1 MRTFRLKTI
10 LVGIVACTSVCAQNI
25 QIDKAKFRVGDNA
38 AWKARNFNDAD
49 WQTVS
54 TVKSWNSQGIK
65 LVRSYAWYR
74 IKFTP
79 RREDF
84 RGKNLKYGINLCI
97 RYIDDADETFVNGVL
112 VGKTGG
118 MPSDS
123 NGYRGEWDTPRKYNI
138 AVGAGIIK
146 WDKENV
152 IAIRVYNEGDDGGIS
167 GEPIHF
173 EVQENPVEGIGMQVA
188 QKTFGGQSEFE
199 VKLENAFG
207 CAQNGELTLETTDC
221 ETGKITRTSRQ
232 KVNIKGKGS
241 RTLAFSMPT
250 TSTAVLKTTYRDTET
265 GNSCTSSTYTKYILT
280 PEAPATPRI
289 NNALVYGVTPGK
301 PVVMRIAASGE
312 KPMTY
317 GARNLPEGLTIDS
330 VRGVVEGKTTARG
343 EYQITLVA
351 RNAKGHDE
359 KNIVLKVGDKIA
371 LTPPMG
377 WNSWNCWGLGIT
389 QAKVEET
396 AKALVEKRLA
406 DYGYIYVNVDDGW
419 EAETRDGQGRISSNA
434 KFPDMKALGD
444 DLHRQGLKFGIY
456 SSPGDYTCGGYLG
469 SLHHEKQ
476 DAATWN
482 EWGVDYLKYD
492 CCGYTRNIAEDPDK
506 SAATQLEPYLKMER
520 ELRKQPRDFFY
531 NVAWGAPNVCRWAY
545 GVDGNSWR
553 TTDDIRDTWESISGI
568 GFKQQA
574 ELYPFSMPGH
584 WNDPDMLVVGKVG
597 GWGGTLHDSRLSADE
612 QYTHISLWALLAA
625 PLLIGCDVSQIDGF
639 TFALLC
645 NNEVIAVDQDTLGL
659 QARPEIVDGEIQIWK
674 RPLHDGSYAVGIFNL
689 GNNTAHVDFSKYFA
703 KLEIGGLKNVRDLW
717 RQKDLDAAQTL
728 YNIPAHGVKLLKIAY

>member
-1 MRTFRLKTI
+1 M
-10 LVGIVACTSVCAQNI
+10 
-25 QIDKAKFRVGDNA
+25 
-38 AWKARNFNDAD
+38 
-49 WQTVS
+49 
-54 TVKSWNSQGIK
+54 
-65 LVRSYAWYR
+65 
-74 IKFTP
+74 
-79 RREDF
+79 
-84 RGKNLKYGINLCI
+84 
-97 RYIDDADETFVNGVL
+97 
-112 VGKTGG
+112 
-118 MPSDS
+118 
-123 NGYRGEWDTPRKYNI
+123 
-138 AVGAGIIK
+138 
-146 WDKENV
+146 
-152 IAIRVYNEGDDGGIS
+152 
-167 GEPIHF
+167 
-173 EVQENPVEGIGMQVA
+173 
-188 QKTFGGQSEFE
+188 
-199 VKLENAFG
+199 
-207 CAQNGELTLETTDC
+207 
-221 ETGKITRTSRQ
+221 
-232 KVNIKGKGS
+232 
-241 RTLAFSMPT
+241 
-250 TSTAVLKTTYRDTET
+250 
-265 GNSCTSSTYTKYILT
+265 
-280 PEAPATPRI
+280 
-289 NNALVYGVTPGK
+289 
-301 PVVMRIAASGE
+301 
-312 KPMTY
+312 
-317 GARNLPEGLTIDS
+317 
-330 VRGVVEGKTTARG
+330 
-343 EYQITLVA
+343 A

-377 WNSWNCWGLGIT
+377 WNSWNCWGLGVT

-434 KFPDMKALGD
+434 KFPDMKALGN

-520 ELRKQPRDFFY
+520 ELRKQSRDIFY

-574 ELYPFSMPGH
+574 GLYPFSMPGH

-717 RQKDLDAAQTL
+717 RQQDLSPAQTL